1 MAEIAEH
8 LRNARIL
15 IVDDNEANVVL
26 LTKVLTSAGYENIT
40 SMTDSRLVRDAYE
53 ADHHDIILLDIRMP
67 YLDGFE
73 VMAQLQTLAEDDY
86 LPVLVLTA
94 QIDDE
99 TKTRALQEGAK
110 DFLHKP
116 FEKIEVLNRIRNML
130 EVRLLHKQ
138 ARNHNVVLEQRVIER
153 TIELASTRMDVIQ
166 RLGRAA
172 EYRDNETGLHV
183 IRMSRFCELLA
194 LEIGMEEAAATLL
207 LNASPMHDVG
217 KIGIPDNVLLK
228 PGKLDSDEWEIMK
241 THSAIGAELLSGSGN
256 PMMDLA
262 CEIAMTHHERW
273 DGSGYPDG
281 IAGEDIPIS
290 GRITALCD
298 VFDALMSAR
307 PYKKVWSHQETL
319 DLIKAESG
327 KHFEPALVE
336 AFLNIQ
342 DEIMAIRANLLDEDH
357 VEA

>member
-1 MAEIAEH
+1 MVEIPEN
-8 LRNARIL
+8 LRTAHIL
-15 IVDDNEANVVL
+15 VVDDNEANVIL
-26 LTKVLTSAGYENIT
+26 LTKVLKSAGYEKIT
-40 SMTDSRLVRDAYE
+40 GMTDSRLVRDAYE
-53 ADHHDIILLDIRMP
+53 ADRHDIILLDIRMP

-73 VMAQLQTLAEDDY
+73 VMAQLQSLAVDDY

-116 FEKIEVLNRIRNML
+116 FERIEVLNRIRNML

-138 ARNHNVVLEQRVIER
+138 VRDHNAVLEQRVIER
-153 TIELASTRMDVIQ
+153 TAELASTRLDVIQ

-183 IRMSRFCELLA
+183 IRMSRYCEELA
-194 LEIGMEEAAATLL
+194 LAIGMDGATATLL

-217 KIGIPDNVLLK
+217 KIGIPDNILLK
-228 PGKLDSDEWEIMK
+228 PGKLDATEWETMK
-241 THSAIGAELLSGSGN
+241 THSVIGAELLSGSGN

-262 CEIAMTHHERW
+262 REVALTHHERW
-273 DGSGYPDG
+273 DGSGYPG
-281 IAGEDIPIS
+281 NIAGEDIPIS
-290 GRITALCD
+290 GRIAALCD
-298 VFDALMSAR
+298 VFDALLSAR
-307 PYKKVWSHQETL
+307 PYKKVWSHQDAL
-319 DLIKAESG
+319 DLIRSESG
-327 KHFEPALVE
+327 KHFDPELVD
-336 AFLNIQ
+336 AFLGIQ
-342 DEIMAIRANLLDEDH
+342 PEIMAIRANLLDEDH

>member
-1 MAEIAEH
+1 MAKIANH
-8 LRNARIL
+8 LRNAHIL
-15 IVDDNEANVVL
+15 IVDDNEANVIL
-26 LTKVLTSAGYENIT
+26 LTKVLKSAGYENIT
-40 SMTDSRLVRDAYE
+40 GMTDSRMVRDAYE
-53 ADHHDIILLDIRMP
+53 VDNHDIILLDIRMP
-67 YLDGFE
+67 HLDGFE

-99 TKTRALQEGAK
+99 TKTRALQEGAR

-138 ARNHNVVLEQRVIER
+138 VRDQNVALEQRVRER
-153 TIELASTRMDVIQ
+153 TAELESTRLDVIQ

-183 IRMSRFCELLA
+183 IRMSRFCEALA
-194 LEIGMEEAAATLL
+194 LKTGMDEAAATLL

-217 KIGIPDNVLLK
+217 KIGIPDSILLK
-228 PGKLDSDEWEIMK
+228 PGKLDAEEWEIMK
-241 THSAIGAELLSGSGN
+241 HHASIGAELLSGSGN

-262 CEIAMTHHERW
+262 CEIALTHHERW
-273 DGSGYPDG
+273 DGTGYPNG
-281 IAGEDIPIS
+281 TAGEKIPVC
-290 GRITALCD
+290 GRITAICD

-307 PYKKVWSHQETL
+307 PYKKVWHHQDAL
-319 DLIKAESG
+319 NYFRAESG
-327 KHFEPALVE
+327 KHFDPALVE
-336 AFLNIQ
+336 AFLDIQ
-342 DEIMAIRANLLDEDH
+342 EEIMAIRASLLDEDH
-357 VEA
+357 IEA